1 MLMVVERTNSGRSSR
16 PASGCECS
24 SWLRLGNAT
33 DKVEEAKLEQGRK
46 RRWEIL
52 VKMAH
57 GAWSMQA
64 TIEDC
69 MQVGKS
75 TCQRYVCCAAP
86 VNQLRTISARSSSR
100 SSPGGFSLDETRSSV
115 RTTRAKASA
124 GKGRPRLADRGGG
137 WLENLLAMGSWVGL
151 GWIMEDG
158 NGAPARGRVQFSRRE
173 PKEKNPCANLY
184 N

>member
-1 MLMVVERTNSGRSSR
+1 MQLVVAARQRNGQSRRSKTRTGTKKTMGNSGKNGSWSVVY
-16 PASGCECS
+16 ASHHR
-24 SWLRLGNAT
+24 RLYA
-33 DKVEEAKLEQGRK
+33 GRETNLS
-46 RRWEIL
+46 EI
-52 VKMAH
+52 
-57 GAWSMQA
+57 
-64 TIEDC
+64 C
-69 MQVGKS
+69 MP
-75 TCQRYVCCAAP
+75 RCAAL
-86 VNQLRTISARSSSR
+86 VNRLRTVSARSSSR

-158 NGAPARGRVQFSRRE
+158 NGAPARGGVQFSRRE

-184 N
+184 Y